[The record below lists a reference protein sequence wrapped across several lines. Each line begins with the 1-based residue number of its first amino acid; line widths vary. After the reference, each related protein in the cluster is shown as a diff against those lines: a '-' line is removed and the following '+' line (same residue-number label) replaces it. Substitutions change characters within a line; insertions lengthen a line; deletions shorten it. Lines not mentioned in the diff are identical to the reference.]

1 MIFRSVVKYC
11 NSVEVSSSVML
22 TMYLLMMPFLCK
34 SSGGCHW
41 MTSVV
46 ASDG

>member
-1 MIFRSVVKYC
+1 MILRLVVMYC
-11 NSVEVSSSVML
+11 NGDEVSSSVML
-22 TMYLLMMPFLCK
+22 TMYLLMTPFLCI
-34 SSGGCHW
+34 STGGCHW

>member
-1 MIFRSVVKYC
+1 MILRLVVMYG
-11 NSVEVSSSVML
+11 NRDDVSSSVRL
-22 TMYLLMMPFLCK
+22 TVYLLMTPFLCIL
-34 SSGGCHW
+34 SGGCHW

>member
-1 MIFRSVVKYC
+1 MILRLVVMYR
-11 NSVEVSSSVML
+11 NRAEVSSSVIL
-22 TMYLLMMPFLCK
+22 TMYLLMTPFLCI